1 MAVTPSELFDL
12 ALSRHRQPWNWT
24 LHLAGLCGLG
34 LTLLLHSP
42 LLLAASLIMFGAGF
56 FQWPEPPG
64 LDSRWF
70 RFTRQAVEWEKNWI
84 AYPWSVHKWAWFLL
98 TLFTVFVTVWALW
111 TRELATLGILAG
123 FAYLAKVVRENKAND
138 IDP

>member
-1 MAVTPSELFDL
+1 MIPQLMAEILHVAQLREHASHYIYNRIGTP
-12 ALSRHRQPWNWT
+12 
-24 LHLAGLCGLG
+24 
-34 LTLLLHSP
+34 
-42 LLLAASLIMFGAGF
+42 
-56 FQWPEPPG
+56 
-64 LDSRWF
+64 
-70 RFTRQAVEWEKNWI
+70 
-84 AYPWSVHKWAWFLL
+84 L